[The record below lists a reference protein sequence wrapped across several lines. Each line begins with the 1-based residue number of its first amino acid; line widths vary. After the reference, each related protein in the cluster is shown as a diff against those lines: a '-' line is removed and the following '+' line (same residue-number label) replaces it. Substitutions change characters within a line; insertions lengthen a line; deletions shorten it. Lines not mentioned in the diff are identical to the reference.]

1 MSKKVLIVGGVAGGA
16 SAAARLRRLNEDFE
30 IIMFEK
36 GEYISFANCGLP
48 YYIGESIKNRGFLL
62 VQTVEGMKER
72 FNLDVRNLSE
82 VIEIDKNN
90 KKVKVK
96 NHKTGEI
103 YEETYDKLILSPG
116 AMPKIPDIE
125 GIKSCENLF
134 TLRNIADTD
143 KIKIYVDIKKPQK
156 AIVIGGGFI
165 GLEMVENL
173 HERGVEVTLVHSRE
187 QVMKPVDY
195 EMASILHSHLIEKGV
210 KLILK
215 DKPAKFKNNG
225 KKVILRSGKE
235 IETDMIILSIGVTPE
250 SSIVKDAGLEVNERG
265 AIVVNSKMRTSDE
278 DIYAVGDAVQ
288 VIDFVNKKPTMI
300 PLAWPANRQGRLV
313 ADILSGKDVEYK
325 GTLGSL
331 VAKVFDLT
339 VAATGNNEKTL
350 KEHGIPY
357 EAIHI
362 HPASHAGY
370 YPGATQVSFKM
381 LFNPETG
388 KILGA
393 QGVGEVGID
402 KRIDLIANSIK
413 AGFTVY
419 DLQDTEVCYA
429 PPYNSAKDPV
439 NMMGYCGANIMENIV
454 ENTQWYEVEDLV
466 KNNEYILDVREE
478 YEVANGS
485 IPNVINIPL
494 GQLRDRLNEIPKDRK
509 IYVCCQVG
517 LRGYIACT
525 ILNQYGYNTSNIDGG
540 YKTYSSIKNAEK
552 LISDQDES
560 LEVIL

>member
-16 SAAARLRRLNEDFE
+16 SAAARLRRLNEDYE

-48 YYIGESIKNRGFLL
+48 YYIGDSIKNRGFLL

-72 FNLDVRNLSE
+72 FKLDVRNLSE
-82 VIEIDKNN
+82 VMEIDKNN

-96 NHKTGEI
+96 NHKTGQI

-125 GIKSCENLF
+125 GVKSCDNLF

-143 KIKIYVDIKKPQK
+143 KIKNYVNINKPQK
-156 AIVIGGGFI
+156 ALVIGGGFI

-173 HERGVEVTLVHSRE
+173 HEKGVEVTLVHSRD

-195 EMASILHSHLIEKGV
+195 EIASVLHTHLIEKGV
-210 KLILK
+210 KLILN
-215 DKPAKFKNNG
+215 DKPNKFENNG
-225 KKVILRSGKE
+225 KKVILKSGKE

-250 SSIVKDAGLEVNERG
+250 SAIAKKAGLEINEKG

-350 KEHGIPY
+350 RDMGIPY
-357 EAIHI
+357 EAVHI

-370 YPGATQVSFKM
+370 YPGATQISFKM
-381 LFNPETG
+381 LFNPKTG

-393 QGVGEVGID
+393 QGV
-402 KRIDLIANSIK
+402 
-413 AGFTVY
+413 
-419 DLQDTEVCYA
+419 
-429 PPYNSAKDPV
+429 
-439 NMMGYCGANIMENIV
+439 
-454 ENTQWYEVEDLV
+454 
-466 KNNEYILDVREE
+466 
-478 YEVANGS
+478 
-485 IPNVINIPL
+485 
-494 GQLRDRLNEIPKDRK
+494 
-509 IYVCCQVG
+509 
-517 LRGYIACT
+517 
-525 ILNQYGYNTSNIDGG
+525 
-540 YKTYSSIKNAEK
+540 
-552 LISDQDES
+552 
-560 LEVIL
+560 

>member
-48 YYIGESIKNRGFLL
+48 YYIGDSIKNRGFLL

-72 FNLDVRNLSE
+72 FKLDVRNLSE

-96 NHKTGEI
+96 NHESGEV

-125 GIKSCENLF
+125 GIKSCKNLF

-143 KIKIYVDIKKPQK
+143 KIRNYVDINKPRK
-156 AIVIGGGFI
+156 ALVIGGGFI

-173 HERGVEVTLVHSRE
+173 HERGVEVTLVHSRD

-195 EMASILHSHLIEKGV
+195 EMASVLHTHLIEKGV
-210 KLILK
+210 KLILN
-215 DKPAKFKNNG
+215 DKPEKIEDKG
-225 KKVILRSGKE
+225 SRVVLKSGKE
-235 IETDMIILSIGVTPE
+235 IETNMIILSIGVTPE
-250 SSIVKDAGLEVNERG
+250 SKIAKEAGIEVNEKG
-265 AIVVNSKMRTSDE
+265 AIVVNSKMRTSSE
-278 DIYAVGDAVQ
+278 DIYAVGDAIQ

-350 KEHGIPY
+350 RDLDIPY

-370 YPGATQVSFKM
+370 YPGATQISFKM
-381 LFNPETG
+381 LFDPITG

-393 QGVGEVGID
+393 QGVGKGGID

-439 NMMGYCGANIMENIV
+439 NMLGYCGANIMENIV

-466 KNNEYILDVREE
+466 KNEEYILDVREE
-478 YEVANGS
+478 YEVSNGS
-485 IPNVINIPL
+485 IKNVVNIPL
-494 GQLRDRLNEIPKDRK
+494 GQLRDRLNEIPKDKK
-509 IYVCCQVG
+509 IHVCCQVG

-552 LISDQDES
+552 LIKAQDENV
-560 LEVIL
+560 EVIL

>member
-48 YYIGESIKNRGFLL
+48 YYIGDSIKNRGFLL

-96 NHKTGEI
+96 NHKTGEV

-125 GIKSCENLF
+125 GIKSCENIF

-143 KIKIYVDIKKPQK
+143 KIKSYVDIKKPQK

-195 EMASILHSHLIEKGV
+195 EMASMLHSHLIEKGV

-225 KKVILRSGKE
+225 KKVTLRSGKE

-250 SSIVKDAGLEVNERG
+250 SSIAKDAGLEVNERG

-454 ENTQWYEVEDLV
+454 ENTQWYEIEDLV

-494 GQLRDRLNEIPKDRK
+494 GQLRDRLNEIPKNRK

-525 ILNQYGYNTSNIDGG
+525 ILNQNGYNTSNIDGG
-540 YKTYSSIKNAEK
+540 YKTYNSIKHSEK
-552 LISDQDES
+552 LIKDQDGNM
-560 LEVIL
+560 EVTL

>member
-1 MSKKVLIVGGVAGGA
+1 MPKKVLIVGGVAGGA
-16 SAAARLRRLNEDFE
+16 SAAARLRRLNEDYE

-48 YYIGESIKNRGFLL
+48 YYIGDSIKNRDFLL

-72 FNLDVRNLSE
+72 FKLDVRNLSE

-90 KKVKVK
+90 KKVLVK

-103 YEETYDKLILSPG
+103 YEEIYDKLILSPG
-116 AMPKIPDIE
+116 AMPKIPDIQ
-125 GIKSCENLF
+125 GIKSCDNLF

-143 KIKIYVDIKKPQK
+143 KIKNYVDINKPQR

-173 HERGVEVTLVHSRE
+173 HEKGVEVTLVHSRN

-195 EMASILHSHLIEKGV
+195 EIASVIHTHLIDKGV
-210 KLILK
+210 QLILN
-215 DKPAKFKNNG
+215 DKPDRFEQNG
-225 KKVILRSGKE
+225 KKVILKNGKE

-250 SSIVKDAGLEVNERG
+250 STIAKKAGLEVNENG
-265 AIVVNSKMRTSDE
+265 AIVVNSKMRTSDK
-278 DIYAVGDAVQ
+278 DIYAIGDAIQ

-313 ADILSGKDVEYK
+313 ADVLSGKDVEYK

-331 VAKVFDLT
+331 VAKIFDLT

-350 KEHGIPY
+350 RNMGIPY
-357 EAIHI
+357 EVVHI
-362 HPASHAGY
+362 HPVSHAGY
-370 YPGATQVSFKM
+370 YPGSEQISFKM
-381 LFNPETG
+381 LFNPKTG

-393 QGVGEVGID
+393 QGIGKHGID

-439 NMMGYCGANIMENIV
+439 NIMGYYGANIMEEIV
-454 ENTQWYEVEDLV
+454 KNTQWYEIEDLV
-466 KNNEYILDVREE
+466 RNNEYILDVREE
-478 YEVANGS
+478 YEVKNGS
-485 IPNVINIPL
+485 IENAINIPL
-494 GQLRDRLNEIPKDRK
+494 GQLRDRLSEIPKNRK

-552 LISDQDES
+552 LIKDQNES
-560 LEVIL
+560 IEFSI

>member
-48 YYIGESIKNRGFLL
+48 YYIGDSIKNRGFLL

-72 FNLDVRNLSE
+72 FKLDVRNLSE

-96 NHKTGEI
+96 NHKNGQV

-116 AMPKIPDIE
+116 AMPKIPDIK

-143 KIKIYVDIKKPQK
+143 KIKNYVDINKPQK
-156 AIVIGGGFI
+156 ALVIGGGFI

-173 HERGVEVTLVHSRE
+173 HERGVEVTLVHSRD

-195 EMASILHSHLIEKGV
+195 EIASVLHTHLIEKGV

-215 DKPAKFKNNG
+215 EKPEKIEDKG
-225 KKVILRSGKE
+225 KRVVLKSGKE

-250 SSIVKDAGLEVNERG
+250 SKIAKEAGIEVNEKG
-265 AIVVNSKMRTSDE
+265 AIVVNSKMKTSNE
-278 DIYAVGDAVQ
+278 DIYAVGDAIQ

-350 KEHGIPY
+350 RDLDIPY

-370 YPGATQVSFKM
+370 YPGATQISFKM
-381 LFNPETG
+381 LFDPNTG

-393 QGVGEVGID
+393 QGVGKDGID

-454 ENTQWYEVEDLV
+454 KNTQWYEIEDLV
-466 KNNEYILDVREE
+466 KNEEYILDVREE
-478 YEVANGS
+478 YEVSNGS
-485 IPNVINIPL
+485 IKNVVNIPL

-552 LISDQDES
+552 LINAQDENV
-560 LEVIL
+560 EVIL

>member
-48 YYIGESIKNRGFLL
+48 YYIGDSIKNRGFLL

-96 NHKTGEI
+96 NHKIGEV

-125 GIKSCENLF
+125 GIKSCENIF

-143 KIKIYVDIKKPQK
+143 KIKSYVDIKKPQK
-156 AIVIGGGFI
+156 AVVIGGGFI

-195 EMASILHSHLIEKGV
+195 EMASMLHSHLIEKGV

-225 KKVILRSGKE
+225 KKVTLRSGKE

-250 SSIVKDAGLEVNERG
+250 SSIAKDAGLEVNERG

-454 ENTQWYEVEDLV
+454 ENTQWYEIEDLV

-494 GQLRDRLNEIPKDRK
+494 GQLRDRLNEIPKNRK

-525 ILNQYGYNTSNIDGG
+525 ILNQNGYNTSNIDGG
-540 YKTYSSIKNAEK
+540 YKTYNSIKHSEK
-552 LISDQDES
+552 LIKDQDGNM
-560 LEVIL
+560 EVTL

>member
-1 MSKKVLIVGGVAGGA
+1 MPKKVLIVGGVAGGA
-16 SAAARLRRLNEDFE
+16 SAAARLRRLNEDYE

-36 GEYISFANCGLP
+36 GEYISFANCGFP
-48 YYIGESIKNRGFLL
+48 YYIGDSIKNRGFLL

-72 FNLDVRNLSE
+72 FKLDVRNLSE
-82 VIEIDKNN
+82 VMEIDKNN

-116 AMPKIPDIE
+116 AMPKIPDIK
-125 GIKSCENLF
+125 GIKSCDNLF

-143 KIKIYVDIKKPQK
+143 KIKNYVNINKPEK
-156 AIVIGGGFI
+156 ALVIGGGFI

-173 HERGVEVTLVHSRE
+173 HEKGVEVTLVHSRN

-195 EMASILHSHLIEKGV
+195 EIASVLHTHLIEKGV
-210 KLILK
+210 KLILN
-215 DKPAKFKNNG
+215 DKPNKFENNG
-225 KKVILRSGKE
+225 KKVILKGGKE

-250 SSIVKDAGLEVNERG
+250 SAIAKKAGLEVNEKG
-265 AIVVNSKMRTSDE
+265 AIVVDSKMRTSNE

-350 KEHGIPY
+350 RDMGIPY
-357 EAIHI
+357 EAVHI

-370 YPGATQVSFKM
+370 YPGATQISFKM
-381 LFNPETG
+381 LFNPKTG
-388 KILGA
+388 EILGA
-393 QGVGEVGID
+393 QGVGKHGID

-439 NMMGYCGANIMENIV
+439 NLMGYCGANIMENIV
-454 ENTQWYEVEDLV
+454 ENTQWYEIEDLV
-466 KNNEYILDVREE
+466 RNDEYILDVREE
-478 YEVANGS
+478 DEVENGS

-494 GQLRDRLNEIPKDRK
+494 GQLRDRLNEIPKNRK

-552 LISDQDES
+552 LIRDQDES
-560 LEVIL
+560 IEVIL

>member
-48 YYIGESIKNRGFLL
+48 YYIGDSIKNRGFLL

-82 VIEIDKNN
+82 VISIDKEN
-90 KKVKVK
+90 KSVKVK

-103 YEETYDKLILSPG
+103 YDETYDKLILSPG

-125 GIKSCENLF
+125 GIKSCENIF

-143 KIKIYVDIKKPQK
+143 NIKDYVDKNKPQK
-156 AIVIGGGFI
+156 ALVVGGGFI
-165 GLEMVENL
+165 GLEMAENL
-173 HERGVEVTLVHSRE
+173 HERGVEVTLVHSRD

-195 EMASILHSHLIEKGV
+195 EMASILHTHLIEKGV

-215 DKPAKFKNNG
+215 DKPEKIENKG
-225 KKVILRSGKE
+225 KKVILKSGKE

-250 SSIVKDAGLEVNERG
+250 SKIAKEAGIEVNEKG
-265 AIVVNSKMRTSDE
+265 AIVINSKMRTSDK

-325 GTLGSL
+325 GSLGSL

-350 KEHGIPY
+350 REMNIPY
-357 EAIHI
+357 KAIHI

-370 YPGATQVSFKM
+370 YPGATQISFKM
-381 LFNPETG
+381 LFDPKTG

-393 QGVGEVGID
+393 QGVGKEGID

-439 NMMGYCGANIMENIV
+439 NLMGYYGANIIENIV
-454 ENTQWYEVEDLV
+454 DNTQWYEIDDLV
-466 KNNEYILDVREE
+466 KNDEYILDVREE
-478 YEVANGS
+478 YEVSNGS

-494 GQLRDRLNEIPKDRK
+494 GQIRNRLNEIPKDKK

-540 YKTYSSIKNAEK
+540 YKTYSSIRYAEK
-552 LISDQDES
+552 LIKNQDGNIEIT
-560 LEVIL
+560 L

>member
-48 YYIGESIKNRGFLL
+48 YYIGDSIKNRGFLL

-72 FNLDVRNLSE
+72 FKLDVRNLSE

-96 NHKTGEI
+96 NHKNGQV

-116 AMPKIPDIE
+116 AMPKIPDIK

-143 KIKIYVDIKKPQK
+143 KIKNYVDINKPQK
-156 AIVIGGGFI
+156 ALVIGGGFI

-173 HERGVEVTLVHSRE
+173 HERGVEVTLVHSRD

-195 EMASILHSHLIEKGV
+195 EMASVLHTHLIEKGV

-215 DKPAKFKNNG
+215 DKPEKIEDKG
-225 KKVILRSGKE
+225 KRVVLKSGKE

-250 SSIVKDAGLEVNERG
+250 SKIAKEAGIEVNEKG
-265 AIVVNSKMRTSDE
+265 AIVVNSKMKTSNE
-278 DIYAVGDAVQ
+278 DIYAVGDAIQ

-350 KEHGIPY
+350 RDLDIPY

-370 YPGATQVSFKM
+370 YPGATQISFKM
-381 LFNPETG
+381 LFDPNTG

-393 QGVGEVGID
+393 QGVGKDGID

-454 ENTQWYEVEDLV
+454 KNTQWYEIEDLV
-466 KNNEYILDVREE
+466 KNEDYILDVREE
-478 YEVANGS
+478 YEVSNGS
-485 IPNVINIPL
+485 IKNVVNIPL

-552 LISDQDES
+552 LINAQDENV
-560 LEVIL
+560 EVIL

>member
-16 SAAARLRRLNEDFE
+16 SAAARLRRLNEDYE

-48 YYIGESIKNRGFLL
+48 YYIGDSIKNRGFLL

-72 FNLDVRNLSE
+72 FKLDVRNLSE
-82 VIEIDKNN
+82 VMEIDKNN

-96 NHKTGEI
+96 NHKTGQI

-125 GIKSCENLF
+125 GVKSCDNLF

-143 KIKIYVDIKKPQK
+143 KIKNYVNINKPQK
-156 AIVIGGGFI
+156 ALVIGGGFR

-173 HERGVEVTLVHSRE
+173 HEKGVEVTLVHSRD

-195 EMASILHSHLIEKGV
+195 EIASVLHTHLIEKGV
-210 KLILK
+210 KLILN
-215 DKPAKFKNNG
+215 DKPNKFENNG
-225 KKVILRSGKE
+225 KKVILKSGKE

-250 SSIVKDAGLEVNERG
+250 SAIAKKAGLEINEKG

-350 KEHGIPY
+350 RDMGIPY
-357 EAIHI
+357 EAVHI

-370 YPGATQVSFKM
+370 YPGATQISFKM
-381 LFNPETG
+381 LFNPKTG

-393 QGVGEVGID
+393 QGVGKHGID

-454 ENTQWYEVEDLV
+454 ENTQWYEIEDLV
-466 KNNEYILDVREE
+466 RNDEYILDVREE
-478 YEVANGS
+478 YEVENGS

-494 GQLRDRLNEIPKDRK
+494 GQLRDRLNEIPKNRK

-552 LISDQDES
+552 LIRDQDES
-560 LEVIL
+560 IEVIL

>member
-48 YYIGESIKNRGFLL
+48 YYIGDSIKNRGFLL

-72 FNLDVRNLSE
+72 FKLDVRNLSE
-82 VIEIDKNN
+82 VIKIDKNN

-96 NHKTGEI
+96 NHKTGEV

-134 TLRNIADTD
+134 TLRNISDTD
-143 KIKIYVDIKKPQK
+143 KIKNYVDMNEPQK
-156 AIVIGGGFI
+156 ALVIGGGFI

-173 HERGVEVTLVHSRE
+173 HKRGVEVTLVHSRD

-195 EMASILHSHLIEKGV
+195 EIASVLHTHLIEKGV

-215 DKPAKFKNNG
+215 DKPAKIEDKG
-225 KKVILRSGKE
+225 KKVILKSGKE

-250 SSIVKDAGLEVNERG
+250 SKIAKEACIEVNEKG
-265 AIVVNSKMRTSDE
+265 AIVVNSKMRTSNE
-278 DIYAVGDAVQ
+278 DIYAVGDAIQ

-313 ADILSGKDVEYK
+313 ADIISGKDVEYK

-350 KEHGIPY
+350 RDLDIPY
-357 EAIHI
+357 ESIHI

-370 YPGATQVSFKM
+370 YPGATQISFKM
-381 LFNPETG
+381 LFDPITG

-393 QGVGEVGID
+393 QGVGQDGID

-454 ENTQWYEVEDLV
+454 ENTQWYEIENLV
-466 KNNEYILDVREE
+466 KNKEYILDVREE
-478 YEVANGS
+478 YEVSNGS
-485 IPNVINIPL
+485 IKNVVNIPL

>member
-48 YYIGESIKNRGFLL
+48 YYIGDSIKNRGFLL

-72 FNLDVRNLSE
+72 FKLDVRNLSE

-96 NHKTGEI
+96 NHKNGQV

-116 AMPKIPDIE
+116 AMPKIPDIK

-143 KIKIYVDIKKPQK
+143 KIKNYVDINKPQK
-156 AIVIGGGFI
+156 ALVIGGGFI

-173 HERGVEVTLVHSRE
+173 HERGVEVTLIHSRD

-195 EMASILHSHLIEKGV
+195 EMASVLHTHLIEKGV

-215 DKPAKFKNNG
+215 DKPEKIEDKG
-225 KKVILRSGKE
+225 KRVVLKSGKE

-250 SSIVKDAGLEVNERG
+250 SKIAKEAGIEVNEKG
-265 AIVVNSKMRTSDE
+265 AIVVNSKMKTSNE
-278 DIYAVGDAVQ
+278 DIYAVGDAIQ

-350 KEHGIPY
+350 RDLDIPY

-370 YPGATQVSFKM
+370 YPGATQISFKM
-381 LFNPETG
+381 LFDPNTG

-393 QGVGEVGID
+393 QGVGKDGID

-439 NMMGYCGANIMENIV
+439 NMLGYCGANIMENIV
-454 ENTQWYEVEDLV
+454 KNTQWYEIEDLV
-466 KNNEYILDVREE
+466 KNEEYILDVREE
-478 YEVANGS
+478 YEVSNGS
-485 IPNVINIPL
+485 IKNVVNIPL
-494 GQLRDRLNEIPKDRK
+494 GQLRDRLNEVPKDRK

-552 LISDQDES
+552 LINAQDENV
-560 LEVIL
+560 EVIL

>member
-48 YYIGESIKNRGFLL
+48 YYIGDSITNRGFLL

-72 FNLDVRNLSE
+72 FKLDVRNLSE

-96 NHKTGEI
+96 NHKTKEV

-134 TLRNIADTD
+134 TLRNIPDTD
-143 KIKIYVDIKKPQK
+143 KIKNYVDINKPQK
-156 AIVIGGGFI
+156 ALVIGGGFI

-173 HERGVEVTLVHSRE
+173 HERGVEVTLVHSRD

-195 EMASILHSHLIEKGV
+195 EMASVLHTHLIEKGV

-215 DKPAKFKNNG
+215 DKPAKIEDNG
-225 KKVILRSGKE
+225 KKVVLKSGKE

-250 SSIVKDAGLEVNERG
+250 SKIAKEAGIEVNEKG
-265 AIVVNSKMRTSDE
+265 AIVVDSKMRTSNE
-278 DIYAVGDAVQ
+278 DIYAIGDAVQ

-350 KEHGIPY
+350 KDLDIPY

-370 YPGATQVSFKM
+370 YPGATQISFKM
-381 LFNPETG
+381 LFDPKTG

-393 QGVGEVGID
+393 QGVGKDGVD

-413 AGFTVY
+413 GGFTVY

-454 ENTQWYEVEDLV
+454 ENTQWYEIENLV
-466 KNNEYILDVREE
+466 KNEEYILDVREE
-478 YEVANGS
+478 YEVSNGS
-485 IPNVINIPL
+485 IPNVVNIPL

-517 LRGYIACT
+517 LRGYIGCT

-552 LISDQDES
+552 LIKNQDES
-560 LEVIL
+560 LEAIL

>member
-48 YYIGESIKNRGFLL
+48 YYIGDSIKNRGFLL

-72 FNLDVRNLSE
+72 FKLDVRNLSE

-90 KKVKVK
+90 RKVKVK
-96 NHKTGEI
+96 NHKNGQV

-116 AMPKIPDIE
+116 AMPKIPDIK

-143 KIKIYVDIKKPQK
+143 KIKNYVDINKPQK
-156 AIVIGGGFI
+156 ALVIGGGFI

-173 HERGVEVTLVHSRE
+173 YERGVEVTLVHSRD

-195 EMASILHSHLIEKGV
+195 EIASVLHTHLIEKGV

-215 DKPAKFKNNG
+215 DKPEKIEDKG
-225 KKVILRSGKE
+225 KRVVLKSGKE

-250 SSIVKDAGLEVNERG
+250 SKIAKEAGIEVNEKG
-265 AIVVNSKMRTSDE
+265 AIVVNSKMKTSNE
-278 DIYAVGDAVQ
+278 DIYAVGDAIQ

-350 KEHGIPY
+350 RDLDIPY

-370 YPGATQVSFKM
+370 YPGATQTSFKM
-381 LFNPETG
+381 LFDPNTG

-393 QGVGEVGID
+393 QGVGKDGID

-454 ENTQWYEVEDLV
+454 ENTQWYEIEDLV
-466 KNNEYILDVREE
+466 KNEEYILDVREE
-478 YEVANGS
+478 YEVSNGS
-485 IPNVINIPL
+485 IKNVVNIPL

-552 LISDQDES
+552 LINAQDENV
-560 LEVIL
+560 EVIL

>member
-125 GIKSCENLF
+125 GIKSCENIF

-143 KIKIYVDIKKPQK
+143 KIKSYVDIKKPQK

>member
-30 IIMFEK
+30 IIMSEK

-48 YYIGESIKNRGFLL
+48 YYIGDSIKNRGFLL

-82 VIEIDKNN
+82 VIAIDKNN
-90 KKVKVK
+90 KTVKVK

-116 AMPKIPDIE
+116 AMPKIPNIA
-125 GIKSCENLF
+125 GIKNCENIF

-143 KIKIYVDIKKPQK
+143 KIKNYVDINKPQK
-156 AIVIGGGFI
+156 AIVVGGGFI
-165 GLEMVENL
+165 GLEMAENL
-173 HERGVEVTLVHSRE
+173 HERGVEVTLVHSRD

-195 EMASILHSHLIEKGV
+195 EMASILHTHLIEKGV
-210 KLILK
+210 NLVLEDKPSEIEDNGKRVILK
-215 DKPAKFKNNG
+215 
-225 KKVILRSGKE
+225 SGRQLQ
-235 IETDMIILSIGVTPE
+235 TDMIILSVGVTPE
-250 SSIVKDAGLEVNERG
+250 SSIAKEAGIEVNEKG
-265 AIVVNSKMRTSDE
+265 AIIVDSKMRTSDE
-278 DIYAVGDAVQ
+278 NIYAVGDAIQ

-313 ADILSGKDVEYK
+313 ADIISGKDVEYK

-350 KEHGIPY
+350 KDLEIPY

-362 HPASHAGY
+362 HPSSHAGY
-370 YPGATQVSFKM
+370 YPGASQISFKM
-381 LFNPETG
+381 LFNPITG

-393 QGVGEVGID
+393 QGVGKGGVE
-402 KRIDLIANSIK
+402 KRIDIIANSIK

-439 NMMGYCGANIMENIV
+439 NIMGYCGANIMEKVV

-466 KNNEYILDVREE
+466 KNEEYILDVRETF
-478 YEVANGS
+478 EVSNGS

-494 GQLRDRLNEIPKDRK
+494 GQLRDRLDEIPKDRK
-509 IYVCCQVG
+509 IYVTCQVG

-525 ILNQYGYNTSNIDGG
+525 ILNQYGYKTSNIDGG
-540 YKTYSSIKNAEK
+540 YKTYSSIKEAEK
-552 LISDQDES
+552 LINNKNEKIS
-560 LEVIL
+560 LIL

>member
-48 YYIGESIKNRGFLL
+48 YYIGDSIKSRGFLL

-72 FNLDVRNLSE
+72 FKIDVRNLNE
-82 VIEIDKNN
+82 VIEIDKNR

-125 GIKSCENLF
+125 GIKSCKNLF

-143 KIKIYVDIKKPQK
+143 KIRNYVDNNKPEK
-156 AIVIGGGFI
+156 ALIVGGGFI
-165 GLEMVENL
+165 GLEMAENL
-173 HERGVEVTLVHSRE
+173 SERGVEVTLVHSRE
-187 QVMKPVDY
+187 QVMKPIDY
-195 EMASILHSHLIEKGV
+195 EMASILHTHLIEKGV
-210 KLILK
+210 KLILN
-215 DKPAKFKNNG
+215 DKPLKFENSG
-225 KKVILRSGKE
+225 RKVILRSGKE
-235 IETDMIILSIGVTPE
+235 IETDMIVLSIGVTPE
-250 SSIVKDAGLEVNERG
+250 SSIAKNAGLEVNEKG
-265 AIVVNSKMRTSDE
+265 AIIVNSKMRTSDE
-278 DIYAVGDAVQ
+278 DIYAVGDAVE

-350 KEHGIPY
+350 RDLGIDY
-357 EAIHI
+357 KAIHI

-370 YPGATQVSFKM
+370 YPGAEQISFKM
-381 LFNPETG
+381 LFDPSTG

-393 QGVGEVGID
+393 QGVGKDGID

-419 DLQDTEVCYA
+419 DLQDIEVCYA

-454 ENTQWYEVEDLV
+454 ENTQWYEIEKLVE
-466 KNNEYILDVREE
+466 NGEYILDVREE
-478 YEVANGS
+478 YEVANGA

-494 GQLRDRLNEIPKDRK
+494 GKLRDRLNEIPKDRK
-509 IYVCCQVG
+509 IYVTCQVG

-525 ILNQYGYNTSNIDGG
+525 ILNQYGYKTSNIDGG
-540 YKTYSSIKNAEK
+540 YKTYSSVKNAEK
-552 LISDQDES
+552 LIKVQDEDVEIT
-560 LEVIL
+560 L

>member
-48 YYIGESIKNRGFLL
+48 YYIGDSIKNRGFLL

-72 FNLDVRNLSE
+72 FKLDVRNLSE
-82 VIEIDKNN
+82 VIEIDKAN
-90 KKVKVK
+90 KKVKVE
-96 NHKTGEI
+96 NHESGEV

-143 KIKIYVDIKKPQK
+143 KIKNYVDINKPQK
-156 AIVIGGGFI
+156 ALVIGGGFI

-173 HERGVEVTLVHSRE
+173 HERGVEITLVHSRD

-195 EMASILHSHLIEKGV
+195 EMASVLHTHLIEKGV

-215 DKPAKFKNNG
+215 DKPAKIEDNG
-225 KKVILRSGKE
+225 KKVALKSGKE

-250 SSIVKDAGLEVNERG
+250 SKIAKEAGIEVNEKG
-265 AIVVNSKMRTSDE
+265 AIVVDSKMRTSDE
-278 DIYAVGDAVQ
+278 DIYAVGDAIQ

-300 PLAWPANRQGRLV
+300 PLAWPANKQGRLV

-350 KEHGIPY
+350 RDLDIPY

-370 YPGATQVSFKM
+370 YPGATQISFKM
-381 LFNPETG
+381 LFDPKTG

-393 QGVGEVGID
+393 QGVGQDGID

-454 ENTQWYEVEDLV
+454 KNTQWHEIEGLV
-466 KNNEYILDVREE
+466 KNEEYILDVREE
-478 YEVANGS
+478 YEVSNGS
-485 IPNVINIPL
+485 IQNVVNIPL

-560 LEVIL
+560 LEAIL

>member
-16 SAAARLRRLNEDFE
+16 SAAARLRRLNEDYE

-48 YYIGESIKNRGFLL
+48 YYIGDSIKNRGFLL

-72 FNLDVRNLSE
+72 FKLDVRNLSE

-96 NHKTGEI
+96 NHKTGEV

-125 GIKSCENLF
+125 GIKSCDNLF

-143 KIKIYVDIKKPQK
+143 KIKNYVEINKPEK
-156 AIVIGGGFI
+156 ALVIGGGFI

-173 HERGVEVTLVHSRE
+173 HEKGVEVTLVHSRD

-195 EMASILHSHLIEKGV
+195 EIASILHTHLIEKGV
-210 KLILK
+210 RLILK
-215 DKPAKFKNNG
+215 DKPAKIENNG
-225 KKVILRSGKE
+225 KKIVLKSGKE
-235 IETDMIILSIGVTPE
+235 IETDMIILCIGVTPE
-250 SSIVKDAGLEVNERG
+250 SAIAKKAGLEVNEKG
-265 AIVVNSKMRTSDE
+265 AIVVDSKMRTSNE
-278 DIYAVGDAVQ
+278 DIYAIGDAIQ

-350 KEHGIPY
+350 RDMGIPY

-370 YPGATQVSFKM
+370 YPGAKQISFKM

-393 QGVGEVGID
+393 QGVGEGGID

-454 ENTQWYEVEDLV
+454 ENTQWHEIEDLV
-466 KNNEYILDVREE
+466 KNDEYILDVREE
-478 YEVANGS
+478 YEVENGS

-560 LEVIL
+560 LEAIL

>member
-30 IIMFEK
+30 IVMFEK

-48 YYIGESIKNRGFLL
+48 YYIGDSIKNRGFLL

-96 NHKTGEI
+96 DHKNGQV

-116 AMPKIPDIE
+116 AMPKIPDIK
-125 GIKSCENLF
+125 GIKFCENLF

-143 KIKIYVDIKKPQK
+143 KIKNYVDINKPQK
-156 AIVIGGGFI
+156 ALVIGGGFI

-173 HERGVEVTLVHSRE
+173 HERGVEVTLVHSRD

-195 EMASILHSHLIEKGV
+195 EMASVLHTHLIEKGV
-210 KLILK
+210 KLILN
-215 DKPAKFKNNG
+215 DKPEKIEDKG
-225 KKVILRSGKE
+225 SKVVLKGGKE

-250 SSIVKDAGLEVNERG
+250 SKIAKEAGIVVNEKG
-265 AIVVNSKMRTSDE
+265 AIVVNSKMKTSNE
-278 DIYAVGDAVQ
+278 DIYAVGDAIQ

-350 KEHGIPY
+350 RDLDIPY

-370 YPGATQVSFKM
+370 YPGATQISFKM
-381 LFNPETG
+381 LFDPITG

-393 QGVGEVGID
+393 QGVGKDGID

-454 ENTQWYEVEDLV
+454 KNTQWYEIEDLV
-466 KNNEYILDVREE
+466 KNEEYILDVREE
-478 YEVANGS
+478 YEVSNGS
-485 IPNVINIPL
+485 IKNVVNIPL
-494 GQLRDRLNEIPKDRK
+494 GQLRDRLNEIPKDKK

-552 LISDQDES
+552 LINAQDENV
-560 LEVIL
+560 EVIL

>member
-48 YYIGESIKNRGFLL
+48 YYIGDSIKNRGFLL

-82 VIEIDKNN
+82 VIEIDRYN

-96 NHKTGEI
+96 NHKNGEI

-116 AMPKIPDIE
+116 AMPKIPDIK
-125 GIKSCENLF
+125 GIKSCDNLF

-143 KIKIYVDIKKPQK
+143 KIRNYVDINKPEK
-156 AIVIGGGFI
+156 ALVIGGGFI

-173 HERGVEVTLVHSRE
+173 HERGVEVTLVHSRD

-195 EMASILHSHLIEKGV
+195 EMASILHTHLIEKGV
-210 KLILK
+210 KLILE
-215 DKPAKFKNNG
+215 DKPSKIENKG
-225 KKVILRSGKE
+225 RKVTLKSGRQ
-235 IETDMIILSIGVTPE
+235 IETDMIILSVGVTPE
-250 SSIVKDAGLEVNERG
+250 SKIAKLAGLEVNEKG
-265 AIVVNSKMRTSDE
+265 AIIVDSKMRTSDE
-278 DIYAVGDAVQ
+278 DIYAVGDAIQ

-350 KEHGIPY
+350 KNLDIPY
-357 EAIHI
+357 QAIHI
-362 HPASHAGY
+362 HPVSHAGY

-381 LFNPETG
+381 LFDPKTG

-393 QGVGEVGID
+393 QGVGNDGID

-419 DLQDTEVCYA
+419 DLQDIEVCYA

-439 NMMGYCGANIMENIV
+439 NMMGYCGANIMESIV
-454 ENTQWYEVEDLV
+454 ENTQWYEIDDLV
-466 KNNEYILDVREE
+466 EKGEYILDVREE
-478 YEVANGS
+478 YEVSNGA
-485 IPNVINIPL
+485 IKNAINIPL
-494 GQLRDRLNEIPKDRK
+494 GQLRDRLDEIPKDRK
-509 IYVCCQVG
+509 VYVSCQVG

-525 ILNQYGYNTSNIDGG
+525 ILNQHGYNTSNIDGG
-540 YKTYSSIKNAEK
+540 YKTYRSIKTAEE
-552 LISDQDES
+552 LIQNQGES
-560 LEVIL
+560 IKVIL

>member
-48 YYIGESIKNRGFLL
+48 YYIGDSIKNRGFLL

-72 FNLDVRNLSE
+72 FKLDVRNLSE

-90 KKVKVK
+90 KKIKVK
-96 NHKTGEI
+96 NHKNGEV

-143 KIKIYVDIKKPQK
+143 KIKNYVDYIKPQK
-156 AIVIGGGFI
+156 ALVIGGGFI

-173 HERGVEVTLVHSRE
+173 HEKGIEVTLVHSRD
-187 QVMKPVDY
+187 QVMKPIDY
-195 EMASILHSHLIEKGV
+195 EMASILHTHLIEKGV

-215 DKPAKFKNNG
+215 DKPTKIENKG
-225 KKVILRSGKE
+225 KKVILKSGKE
-235 IETDMIILSIGVTPE
+235 IETDLIILSIGVTPE
-250 SSIVKDAGLEVNERG
+250 SGIAKEAGIEVNEKG
-265 AIVVNSKMRTSDE
+265 AIIVDSKMKTSRE
-278 DIYAVGDAVQ
+278 DIYAIGDAIQ

-313 ADILSGKDVEYK
+313 ADIISGKDVEYK

-339 VAATGNNEKTL
+339 IAATGNNEKTL
-350 KEHGIPY
+350 RDLGIHY
-357 EAIHI
+357 QAIHI
-362 HPASHAGY
+362 HPSSHAGY
-370 YPGATQVSFKM
+370 YPGASQISFKM
-381 LFNPETG
+381 LFNPMTG

-393 QGVGEVGID
+393 QGVGKDGVD

-439 NMMGYCGANIMENIV
+439 NMMGYCGANIMEKIV
-454 ENTQWYEVEDLV
+454 ENTQWHEIEDLV
-466 KNNEYILDVREE
+466 KNDEYILDVREE
-478 YEVANGS
+478 YEVSNGS
-485 IPNVINIPL
+485 IPNVVNIPL
-494 GQLRDRLNEIPKDRK
+494 GQLRDRLDEIPKDRK
-509 IYVCCQVG
+509 IYVTCQVG

-540 YKTYSSIKNAEK
+540 YKTYSSIKEAERLINNQDEK
-552 LISDQDES
+552 LSI
-560 LEVIL
+560 IL

>member
-16 SAAARLRRLNEDFE
+16 SAAARLRRLNEDYE

-48 YYIGESIKNRGFLL
+48 YYIGDSIKNRGFLL

-72 FNLDVRNLSE
+72 FKLDVRNLSE
-82 VIEIDKNN
+82 VMEIDKNN

-125 GIKSCENLF
+125 GIKSCDNLF

-143 KIKIYVDIKKPQK
+143 KIKNYVEINKPEK
-156 AIVIGGGFI
+156 ALVIGGGFI

-173 HERGVEVTLVHSRE
+173 HEKGVEVTLVHSRD

-195 EMASILHSHLIEKGV
+195 EIASILHTHLIEKGV
-210 KLILK
+210 RLILK
-215 DKPAKFKNNG
+215 DKPAKIENNG
-225 KKVILRSGKE
+225 KKIVLKSGKE
-235 IETDMIILSIGVTPE
+235 IETDMIILCIGVTPE
-250 SSIVKDAGLEVNERG
+250 SAIAKKAGLEVNEKG
-265 AIVVNSKMRTSDE
+265 AIVVDSKMRTSNE
-278 DIYAVGDAVQ
+278 DIYAIGDAIQ

-350 KEHGIPY
+350 RDMGIPY

-362 HPASHAGY
+362 HPVSHAGY
-370 YPGATQVSFKM
+370 YPGSKQISFKM

-393 QGVGEVGID
+393 QGVGEGGID

-454 ENTQWYEVEDLV
+454 KNTQWHEIEDLV
-466 KNNEYILDVREE
+466 KNDEYILDVREE
-478 YEVANGS
+478 YEVENGS

-552 LISDQDES
+552 LIRDQDES
-560 LEVIL
+560 IEVIL

>member
-48 YYIGESIKNRGFLL
+48 YYIGDSIKNRGFLL

-82 VIEIDKNN
+82 VIEIDRYN

-96 NHKTGEI
+96 NHKNGEI

-116 AMPKIPDIE
+116 AMPKIPDIK
-125 GIKSCENLF
+125 GIKSCDNLF

-143 KIKIYVDIKKPQK
+143 KIRNYVDINKPEK
-156 AIVIGGGFI
+156 ALVIGGGFI

-173 HERGVEVTLVHSRE
+173 HERGVEVTLVHSRD

-195 EMASILHSHLIEKGV
+195 EMASILHTHLIEKGV
-210 KLILK
+210 KLILE
-215 DKPAKFKNNG
+215 DKPSKIENKG
-225 KKVILRSGKE
+225 RKVTLKSGRQ
-235 IETDMIILSIGVTPE
+235 IETDMIILSVGVTPE
-250 SSIVKDAGLEVNERG
+250 SKIAKLAGLEVNEKG
-265 AIVVNSKMRTSDE
+265 AIIVDSKMRTSDE
-278 DIYAVGDAVQ
+278 DIYAVGDAIQ

-350 KEHGIPY
+350 KNLGIPY
-357 EAIHI
+357 QAIHI
-362 HPASHAGY
+362 HPVSHAGY

-381 LFNPETG
+381 LFDPKTG

-393 QGVGEVGID
+393 QGVGNDGID

-419 DLQDTEVCYA
+419 DLQDIEVCYA

-454 ENTQWYEVEDLV
+454 ENTQWHEIDDLV
-466 KNNEYILDVREE
+466 EKGEYILDVREE
-478 YEVANGS
+478 YEVSNGA
-485 IPNVINIPL
+485 IKNAINIPL
-494 GQLRDRLNEIPKDRK
+494 GQLRDRLDEIPKDRK
-509 IYVCCQVG
+509 VYVSCQVG

-540 YKTYSSIKNAEK
+540 YKTYSSIKTAEE
-552 LISDQDES
+552 LIQNQGES
-560 LEVIL
+560 IKVIL

>member
-143 KIKIYVDIKKPQK
+143 KIKSYVDIKKPQK

-362 HPASHAGY
+362 HPASHAVY

>member
-48 YYIGESIKNRGFLL
+48 YYIGDSIKNRGFLL

-72 FNLDVRNLSE
+72 FKLDVRNLSE
-82 VIEIDKNN
+82 VIQIDKNN

-96 NHKTGEI
+96 NHKNGQV

-116 AMPKIPDIE
+116 AMPKIPDIK

-143 KIKIYVDIKKPQK
+143 KIKNYVDINKPQK
-156 AIVIGGGFI
+156 ALVIGGGFI

-173 HERGVEVTLVHSRE
+173 HERGVEVTLVHSRD

-195 EMASILHSHLIEKGV
+195 EMASVLHTHLIEKGV

-215 DKPAKFKNNG
+215 DKPEKIEDKGSRVFLK
-225 KKVILRSGKE
+225 SGKE

-250 SSIVKDAGLEVNERG
+250 SKIAKEAGIEVNDKG
-265 AIVVNSKMRTSDE
+265 AIVVNSKMKTSNE
-278 DIYAVGDAVQ
+278 DIYAVGDAIQ
-288 VIDFVNKKPTMI
+288 VMDFVNKKPTMI

-350 KEHGIPY
+350 RDLDIPY

-370 YPGATQVSFKM
+370 YPGATQISFKM
-381 LFNPETG
+381 LFDPNTG

-393 QGVGEVGID
+393 QGVGKEGVD
-402 KRIDLIANSIK
+402 KRIDLISNSIK

-454 ENTQWYEVEDLV
+454 KNTQWYEIEDLV
-466 KNNEYILDVREE
+466 KNEEYILDVREE
-478 YEVANGS
+478 YEVSNGS
-485 IPNVINIPL
+485 IKNVVNIPL
-494 GQLRDRLNEIPKDRK
+494 GQLRDRLNEIPKDKK

-552 LISDQDES
+552 LINAQDENV
-560 LEVIL
+560 EVIL

>member
-16 SAAARLRRLNEDFE
+16 SAAARLRRLNEDYE

-48 YYIGESIKNRGFLL
+48 YYIGDSIKNRGFLL

-72 FNLDVRNLSE
+72 FKLDVRNLSE
-82 VIEIDKNN
+82 VMEIDKNN

-96 NHKTGEI
+96 NHKTGQI

-125 GIKSCENLF
+125 GVKSCDNLF

-143 KIKIYVDIKKPQK
+143 KIKNYVNINKPQK
-156 AIVIGGGFI
+156 ALVIGGGFI

-173 HERGVEVTLVHSRE
+173 HEKGVEVTLVHSRD

-195 EMASILHSHLIEKGV
+195 EIASVLHTHLIEKGV
-210 KLILK
+210 KLILN
-215 DKPAKFKNNG
+215 DKPNKFENNG
-225 KKVILRSGKE
+225 KKVILKSGKE

-250 SSIVKDAGLEVNERG
+250 SAIAKKAGLEINEKG

-350 KEHGIPY
+350 RDMGIPY
-357 EAIHI
+357 EAVHI

-370 YPGATQVSFKM
+370 YPGATQISFKM
-381 LFNPETG
+381 LFNPKTG

-393 QGVGEVGID
+393 QGVEKHGID

-454 ENTQWYEVEDLV
+454 ENTQWYEIEDLV
-466 KNNEYILDVREE
+466 RNDEYILDVREE
-478 YEVANGS
+478 YEVENGS

-494 GQLRDRLNEIPKDRK
+494 GQLRDRLNEIPKNRK

-552 LISDQDES
+552 LIRDQDES
-560 LEVIL
+560 IEVIL

>member
-143 KIKIYVDIKKPQK
+143 KIKSYVDIKKPQK

-552 LISDQDES
+552 LISNQDES

>member
-48 YYIGESIKNRGFLL
+48 YYIGDSIKNRGFLL

-72 FNLDVRNLSE
+72 FKLDVRNLSE

-96 NHKTGEI
+96 NHKNGQV

-116 AMPKIPDIE
+116 AMPKIPDIK

-143 KIKIYVDIKKPQK
+143 KIKNYVDINKPQK
-156 AIVIGGGFI
+156 ALVIGGGFI

-173 HERGVEVTLVHSRE
+173 HERGVEVTLVHSRD

-195 EMASILHSHLIEKGV
+195 EIASVLHTHLIEKGV

-215 DKPAKFKNNG
+215 DKPEKIEDKG
-225 KKVILRSGKE
+225 KRVVLKSGKE

-250 SSIVKDAGLEVNERG
+250 SKIAKEAGIEVNEKG
-265 AIVVNSKMRTSDE
+265 AIVVNSKMKTSNE
-278 DIYAVGDAVQ
+278 DIYAVGDAIQ

-350 KEHGIPY
+350 RDLDIPY

-370 YPGATQVSFKM
+370 YPGATQISFKM
-381 LFNPETG
+381 LFDPNTG

-393 QGVGEVGID
+393 QGVGKDGID

-439 NMMGYCGANIMENIV
+439 NMMGYCGANIIENIV
-454 ENTQWYEVEDLV
+454 ENTQWYEIEDLV
-466 KNNEYILDVREE
+466 KNEEYILDVREE
-478 YEVANGS
+478 YEVSNGS
-485 IPNVINIPL
+485 IKNVVNIPL

-525 ILNQYGYNTSNIDGG
+525 ILNQYGYKTSNIDGG

-552 LISDQDES
+552 LINAQDENV
-560 LEVIL
+560 EVIL

>member
-48 YYIGESIKNRGFLL
+48 YYIGDSIKNRGFLL

-72 FNLDVRNLSE
+72 FKLDVRNLSE

-96 NHKTGEI
+96 NHKNGQV

-116 AMPKIPDIE
+116 AMPKIPDIK

-143 KIKIYVDIKKPQK
+143 KIKNYVDINKPQK
-156 AIVIGGGFI
+156 ALVIGGGFI

-173 HERGVEVTLVHSRE
+173 HERGVEVTLVHSRD

-195 EMASILHSHLIEKGV
+195 EIASVLHTHLIEKGV

-215 DKPAKFKNNG
+215 DKPEKIEDKG
-225 KKVILRSGKE
+225 KRVVLKSGKE

-250 SSIVKDAGLEVNERG
+250 SKIAKEAGIEVNEKG
-265 AIVVNSKMRTSDE
+265 AIVVNSKMKTSNE
-278 DIYAVGDAVQ
+278 DIYAVGDAIQ

-350 KEHGIPY
+350 RDLDIPY

-370 YPGATQVSFKM
+370 YPGATQISFKM
-381 LFNPETG
+381 LFDPNTG

-393 QGVGEVGID
+393 QGVGKDGID

-439 NMMGYCGANIMENIV
+439 NMMGYCGANIIENIV
-454 ENTQWYEVEDLV
+454 ENTQWYEIEDLV
-466 KNNEYILDVREE
+466 KNEEYILDVREE
-478 YEVANGS
+478 YEVSNGS
-485 IPNVINIPL
+485 IKNVVNIPL

-552 LISDQDES
+552 LINAQDENV
-560 LEVIL
+560 EVIL

>member
-143 KIKIYVDIKKPQK
+143 KIKSYVDIKKPQK

-525 ILNQYGYNTSNIDGG
+525 ILNQYGYNTLNIDGG

>member
-16 SAAARLRRLNEDFE
+16 SAAARLRRLNEDYE

-48 YYIGESIKNRGFLL
+48 YYIGDSIKNRGFLL

-72 FNLDVRNLSE
+72 FKLDVRNLSE
-82 VIEIDKNN
+82 VMEIDKNN

-96 NHKTGEI
+96 NHKTGEV

-125 GIKSCENLF
+125 GIKSCDNLF

-143 KIKIYVDIKKPQK
+143 KIKNYVDINKPEK
-156 AIVIGGGFI
+156 ALVIGGGFI

-173 HERGVEVTLVHSRE
+173 HEKGVEVTLVHSRD

-195 EMASILHSHLIEKGV
+195 EIASILHTHLIEKGV
-210 KLILK
+210 RLILK
-215 DKPAKFKNNG
+215 DKPAKIENNG
-225 KKVILRSGKE
+225 KKIVLKSGKE
-235 IETDMIILSIGVTPE
+235 IETDMIILCIGVTPE
-250 SSIVKDAGLEVNERG
+250 SAIAKKAGLEVNEKG
-265 AIVVNSKMRTSDE
+265 AIVVDSKMRTSNE
-278 DIYAVGDAVQ
+278 DIYAIGDAIQ

-350 KEHGIPY
+350 RDMGIPY

-362 HPASHAGY
+362 HPVSHAGY
-370 YPGATQVSFKM
+370 YPGSKQISFKM

-393 QGVGEVGID
+393 QGVGEGGID

-454 ENTQWYEVEDLV
+454 KNTQWHEIEDLV
-466 KNNEYILDVREE
+466 KNDEYILDVREE
-478 YEVANGS
+478 YEVENGS

-552 LISDQDES
+552 LIRDQDES
-560 LEVIL
+560 IEVIL

>member
-48 YYIGESIKNRGFLL
+48 YYIGDSIKNRGFLL

-72 FNLDVRNLSE
+72 FKLDVRNLSE

-96 NHKTGEI
+96 NHKNGQV

-116 AMPKIPDIE
+116 AMPKIPDIK

-143 KIKIYVDIKKPQK
+143 KIKNYVDINKPQK
-156 AIVIGGGFI
+156 ALVIGGGFI

-173 HERGVEVTLVHSRE
+173 HERGVEVTLIHSRD

-195 EMASILHSHLIEKGV
+195 EIASVLHTHLIEKGV

-215 DKPAKFKNNG
+215 DKPEKIEDKG
-225 KKVILRSGKE
+225 KRVVLKSGKE

-250 SSIVKDAGLEVNERG
+250 SKIAKEAGIEVNEKG
-265 AIVVNSKMRTSDE
+265 AIVVNSKMKTSNE
-278 DIYAVGDAVQ
+278 DIYAVGDAIQ

-350 KEHGIPY
+350 RDLDIPY

-370 YPGATQVSFKM
+370 YPGATQISFKM
-381 LFNPETG
+381 LFDPNTG

-393 QGVGEVGID
+393 QGVGKDGID

-439 NMMGYCGANIMENIV
+439 NMLGYCGANIMENIV
-454 ENTQWYEVEDLV
+454 KNTQWYEIEDLV
-466 KNNEYILDVREE
+466 KNEEYILDVREE
-478 YEVANGS
+478 YEVSNGS
-485 IPNVINIPL
+485 IKNVVNIPL

-552 LISDQDES
+552 LINAQDENV
-560 LEVIL
+560 EVIL

>member
-1 MSKKVLIVGGVAGGA
+1 MPKKVLIVGGVAGGA
-16 SAAARLRRLNEDFE
+16 SAAARLRRLNEDYE

-48 YYIGESIKNRGFLL
+48 YYIGDSIKNRGFLL

-72 FNLDVRNLSE
+72 FKLDVRNLSE
-82 VIEIDKNN
+82 VMEIDKNN

-96 NHKTGEI
+96 NYKTGEI

-125 GIKSCENLF
+125 GVKSCDNLF

-143 KIKIYVDIKKPQK
+143 KIKNYVNINKPQK
-156 AIVIGGGFI
+156 ALVIGGGFI

-173 HERGVEVTLVHSRE
+173 HKKGVEVTLVHSRN

-195 EMASILHSHLIEKGV
+195 EIASVLHTHLIEKGV
-210 KLILK
+210 KLILN
-215 DKPAKFKNNG
+215 DKPNKFENNG
-225 KKVILRSGKE
+225 KKVILKSGKE

-250 SSIVKDAGLEVNERG
+250 SAIAKKAGLEVNEKG
-265 AIVVNSKMRTSDE
+265 AIVVDSKMRTSDE

-350 KEHGIPY
+350 RDMGIPY
-357 EAIHI
+357 EAVHI

-370 YPGATQVSFKM
+370 YPGATQISFKM
-381 LFNPETG
+381 LFNPKTG
-388 KILGA
+388 EILGA
-393 QGVGEVGID
+393 QGVGKHGID

-454 ENTQWYEVEDLV
+454 ENTQWYEIEDLV
-466 KNNEYILDVREE
+466 RNDEYILDVREE
-478 YEVANGS
+478 YEVENGS

-494 GQLRDRLNEIPKDRK
+494 GQLRDRLNEIPKNRK

-552 LISDQDES
+552 LIRDQDES
-560 LEVIL
+560 IEVIL

>member
-48 YYIGESIKNRGFLL
+48 YYIGDSIKNRGFLL

-72 FNLDVRNLSE
+72 FKLDVRNLSE

-96 NHKTGEI
+96 NHKNGQV

-116 AMPKIPDIE
+116 AMPKIPDIK
-125 GIKSCENLF
+125 GIKSCKNLF

-143 KIKIYVDIKKPQK
+143 KIKNYVDINKPQK
-156 AIVIGGGFI
+156 ALVIGGGFI

-173 HERGVEVTLVHSRE
+173 HKRGVEVTLVHSRD

-195 EMASILHSHLIEKGV
+195 EMASVLHTHLIEKGV

-215 DKPAKFKNNG
+215 DKPEKIEDKG
-225 KKVILRSGKE
+225 KRVVLKSGKDV
-235 IETDMIILSIGVTPE
+235 ETDMIILSIGVTPE
-250 SSIVKDAGLEVNERG
+250 SKIAKEAGIEVNEKG
-265 AIVVNSKMRTSDE
+265 AIVVNSKMKTSNE
-278 DIYAVGDAVQ
+278 DIYAVGDAIQ

-339 VAATGNNEKTL
+339 VAATGNNEKNL
-350 KEHGIPY
+350 RDLDIPY

-370 YPGATQVSFKM
+370 YPGATQISFKM
-381 LFNPETG
+381 LFDPNTG

-393 QGVGEVGID
+393 QGVGKEGVD

-454 ENTQWYEVEDLV
+454 KNTQWYEIEDLV
-466 KNNEYILDVREE
+466 KNEEYILDVREE
-478 YEVANGS
+478 YEVSNGS
-485 IPNVINIPL
+485 IKNVVNIPL
-494 GQLRDRLNEIPKDRK
+494 GQLRDRLNEIPKDKK

-552 LISDQDES
+552 LINAQDENI
-560 LEVIL
+560 EVIL